1 MEMDTMEL
9 ARALLEPRRTDAH
22 KGDFGRLLVIAGSPG
37 MAGAAALC
45 ARGALRSG
53 AGLVTVCIHE
63 GLFPAIHALVPEA
76 TCMPRGGLDDAG
88 GLSRFDAIALGPGLG
103 DSPETAALAKRVLR
117 AYGGKAILDADAL
130 NALAGDMDAFGAM
143 GDRSVISPHSGE
155 AARLLGLS
163 LAEVEGDRPGAARR
177 LAALSG
183 GTAVLKGAGSLI
195 AHRDGRLL
203 VNESGNPGMATG
215 GSGDVLTGIIASF
228 AGQGL
233 DPFGAAAA
241 GVYVHGRAGD
251 ISAERRG
258 EYGLMASDIA
268 ECAALAILGLTGR

>member
-1 MEMDTMEL
+1 MNTFDV
-9 ARALLEPRRTDAH
+9 ARALLKPRRADAH
-22 KGDFGRLLVIAGSPG
+22 KGDFGRLLIIAGSPG

-53 AGLVTVCIHE
+53 AGLATVCIHE

-76 TCMPRGGLDDAG
+76 TCMPRGSLADGAA
-88 GLSRFDAIALGPGLG
+88 LSRFDAVALGPGLG
-103 DSPETAALAKRVLR
+103 DSPETAALVKRALG
-117 AYGGKAILDADAL
+117 AYGGVAVLDADAL
-130 NALAGDMDAFGAM
+130 NALAGDAGAWGAM
-143 GDRSVISPHSGE
+143 GGRAVITPHSGE
-155 AARLLGLS
+155 AARLLGIS
-163 LAEVEGDRPGAARR
+163 VAEVEADRRGAALR

-183 GTAVLKGAGSLI
+183 GTAVLKGAGSLV
-195 AHRDGRLL
+195 AHADGRLL
-203 VNESGNPGMATG
+203 VNASGNPGMATG

-233 DPFGAAAA
+233 EAFEAAAA

-251 ISAERRG
+251 LAAERRG

-268 ECAALAILGLTGR
+268 EFTALAVLGLTGR